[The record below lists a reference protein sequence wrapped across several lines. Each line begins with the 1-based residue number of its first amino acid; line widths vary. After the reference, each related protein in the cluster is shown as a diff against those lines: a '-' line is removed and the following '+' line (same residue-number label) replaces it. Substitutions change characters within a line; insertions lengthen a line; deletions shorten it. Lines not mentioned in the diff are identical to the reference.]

1 MLMLSLF
8 RCLSS
13 AAAMLPWLL
22 NLTTRLLA
30 HVLNMPEPLVHT
42 TGIYVFV
49 QVQAVEH
56 SIGKALNPARLL
68 RRLVRS
74 RQARRRLPTPP
85 TAQ

>member
-8 RCLSS
+8 RCLSC
-13 AAAMLPWLL
+13 AASLLPWLL
-22 NLTTRLLA
+22 NLATRLLA
-30 HVLNMPEPLVHT
+30 HALNMPEPLVHT

-56 SIGKALNPARLL
+56 SVGKVLNPARLL

-74 RQARRRLPTPP
+74 RHARR
-85 TAQ
+85 